1 MKNLL
6 YIMSLALAFAMTS
19 CSGFLDEPTP
29 AQSLPSNTAFTT
41 AQDIENGLI
50 GAYNA
55 VQASDLFGCNLVMAS
70 DIMADNG
77 EWRGSFPSFVDMF
90 NQALTADNAEVAGL
104 WREGYRAIN
113 HANLVIKAVGDVED
127 PALTPEMANRLRG
140 EALFIRGATHFEMV
154 RYLGKPI
161 GPNSASDPGIPIM
174 TVAVA
179 SSDNVT
185 FPSRNSV
192 AEVYAQATS
201 DLAEA
206 ASLLPETKRYGRASS
221 FAAKA
226 YLAEIAFQQGDYG
239 TAATL
244 AGEVMA
250 GPFSLTAS
258 PVEFFVNEGSSE
270 EIFVVVH
277 TPQDNPGV
285 NGSLATFHHINGR
298 GGDVVVDGDLI
309 ANGYEQ
315 IITASQQA
323 ELTGSGYTA
332 EDLRFTELTSS
343 TNPPTVNVEK
353 YEGYTNNDDDAPIW
367 RLGEILLMRAEALAR
382 VNGVNQESLDLLN
395 QIRTR
400 AIRVYDSNG
409 EVVAG
414 GGDLISFDAADFAT
428 GNDLIE
434 AIILERRVEL
444 AFEGNRFHDL
454 VRLQR
459 AVKGTPFDADRL
471 RWPLPQRELDANA
484 NLTQN
489 PGY

>member
-1 MKNLL
+1 
-6 YIMSLALAFAMTS
+6 MSLALAFAMTS
-19 CSGFLDEPTP
+19 CSEFLDEPTP

-41 AQDIENGLI
+41 AQDIENGLV

-55 VQASDLFGCNLVMAS
+55 VQASDLFGCNLVMSS

-77 EWRGSFPSFVDMF
+77 EWRGSFPSFVDMY

-104 WREGYRAIN
+104 WRDGYRAIN
-113 HANLVIKAVGDVED
+113 HANLVLKALGEVED
-127 PALTPEMANRLRG
+127 PALTTDMANRLRG

-174 TVAVA
+174 IEAVA
-179 SSDNVT
+179 TSDNIT

-206 ASLLPETKRYGRASS
+206 ANLLPEAVSYGRANSY
-221 FAAKA
+221 AASA

-244 AGEVMA
+244 TGEVMA
-250 GPFSLTAS
+250 GPFSLTES

-270 EIFVVVH
+270 EIFAVVH
-277 TPQDNPGV
+277 TQQDNPGV
-285 NGSLATFHHINGR
+285 NGSLPTFHHINGR
-298 GGDVVVDGDLI
+298 GGDVVVAEDLVD
-309 ANGYEQ
+309 NGYEA
-315 IITASQQA
+315 IITATQQA
-323 ELTGSGYTA
+323 ALDAAGYTA
-332 EDLRFTELTSS
+332 EDIRFTELTSS
-343 TNPPTVNVEK
+343 TNPPTVNIEK
-353 YEGYTNNDDDAPIW
+353 YEGFANNDDDAPIW

-382 VNGVNQESLDLLN
+382 ANGTNQESIDLLN

-400 AIRVYDSNG
+400 AIRVYDGNG

-414 GGDLISFDAADFAT
+414 GGDLVSFDAADFGSA
-428 GNDLIE
+428 DELIE

-454 VRLQR
+454 IRLQR
-459 AVKGTPFDADRL
+459 DLKGTPYDADKL
-471 RWPLPQRELDANA
+471 RWPLPQRDLDANA